1 MAQRIYV
8 LHYHTIWYPQF
19 PKLKKN
25 KTHHLWYLSFL
36 ICFAMFKISIIYEK
50 NPVTIIIKIDNKRI
64 QYI

>member
-8 LHYHTIWYPQF
+8 
-19 PKLKKN
+19 KN